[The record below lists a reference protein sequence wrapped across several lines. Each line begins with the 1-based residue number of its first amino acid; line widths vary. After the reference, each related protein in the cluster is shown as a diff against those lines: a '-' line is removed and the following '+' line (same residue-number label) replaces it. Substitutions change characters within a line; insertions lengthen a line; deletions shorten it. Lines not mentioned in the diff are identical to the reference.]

1 MIVDSIEGLDETSQ
15 FVRLRKAFPKHDVY
29 LKLEGLNTAGSVK
42 LKTAISLVDSLEKQG
57 TLKKGGWLVE
67 SSSGSLGVAL
77 AAVVARR
84 GYRLSIVS
92 DLNANPKS
100 IAHMR
105 ALGAEVEVVE
115 QRDAAGGFLG
125 TRLARIRELVS
136 SCDGPLWTNQYSNQ
150 ANPFVHSSKTYRAI
164 VDALGDP
171 DYIFVGAGTTGTLMG
186 VCRGVAASRAATR
199 VYAVDSV
206 GSVTFGGSPSCRY
219 IPGLGASVPPP
230 LFDAS
235 LVLEQHAVDEIDTVR
250 QCRRVAQLEGFLP
263 GGSTGTVLAC
273 FDALQDVIPEGSRV
287 VAISPDMGERY
298 LDSIYNDDWVMDKFG
313 PAVLDISRRSAVYTM
328 KTNREDA
335 EC

>member
-77 AAVVARR
+77 AAVAARR

-206 GSVTFGGSPSCRY
+206 GSVTFGGVDISQVWERVCHRRYSMRVWSWNSTPSTRSTRY
-219 IPGLGASVPPP
+219 DSVGGWRNWRVS
-230 LFDAS
+230 S
-235 LVLEQHAVDEIDTVR
+235 LVVRLALSWRASTLSKTSSRKVAELSQSLRTWERDTWT
-250 QCRRVAQLEGFLP
+250 P
-263 GGSTGTVLAC
+263 STTTTG
-273 FDALQDVIPEGSRV
+273 
-287 VAISPDMGERY
+287 
-298 LDSIYNDDWVMDKFG
+298 
-313 PAVLDISRRSAVYTM
+313 
-328 KTNREDA
+328 
-335 EC
+335 